1 MTIIDHHLQ
10 TLNNQINSK
19 TTTSKRHMHAVTRF
33 PYFSDVETTSG
44 TFEEYFMASTR
55 IWNEDFSPVS
65 EILSADVILTDLPTT
80 QLICLTRYKCLGDA
94 RLFRNFITRINL
106 LTFWSGFFP
115 KSSRI
120 LTAKRASTFPMIWFS
135 QRVQ

>member
-1 MTIIDHHLQ
+1 
-10 TLNNQINSK
+10 
-19 TTTSKRHMHAVTRF
+19 MHAVTRF

-106 LTFWSGFFP
+106 LTFWSGLYTNQVEF
-115 KSSRI
+115 
-120 LTAKRASTFPMIWFS
+120 
-135 QRVQ
+135 